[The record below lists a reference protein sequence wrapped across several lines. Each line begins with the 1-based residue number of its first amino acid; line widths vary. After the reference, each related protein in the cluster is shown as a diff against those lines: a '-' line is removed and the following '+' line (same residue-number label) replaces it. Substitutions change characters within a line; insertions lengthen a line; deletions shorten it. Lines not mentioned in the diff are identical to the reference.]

1 MNHRKLVHPSIKRCR
16 NFPDG
21 KCTFGMDCWYVHE
34 EQLMDVDESFKGVSG
49 LEDPKFKCYICT
61 NDFEDKNS
69 FMRHKKEFHVINV
82 KSCEQFEKDKCL
94 RKDEDCW
101 FSHMKST
108 NKNVANQ
115 QPKKS
120 PVKEQQVFQ
129 EVSEKSPPDQ
139 AMKTMM
145 DALGKLCSKVE
156 LMERRFKE
164 LMN

>member
-1 MNHRKLVHPSIKRCR
+1 MKIVGFH
-16 NFPDG
+16 
-21 KCTFGMDCWYVHE
+21 
-34 EQLMDVDESFKGVSG
+34 
-49 LEDPKFKCYICT
+49 T
-61 NDFEDKNS
+61 NT
-69 FMRHKKEFHVINV
+69 
-82 KSCEQFEKDKCL
+82 
-94 RKDEDCW
+94 
-101 FSHMKST
+101 T

-145 DALGKLCSKVE
+145 DALGKLFSKVE